1 MNMKLLSIG
10 NSFSQDAQKWLH
22 DAAVLNGFE
31 LETVNLYIGGCS
43 LETHWENVVHDRAD
57 YDLERNG
64 GEAERKIGISE
75 ALQLHDWDVITV
87 QQVSQLSGIPAS
99 YDPYLENL
107 AAYVRT
113 HCPNAKLYFHQTWA
127 YETDS
132 THGGFAFYENDQK
145 KMFDRIIETTTQMAN
160 RIHAELL
167 PVGTVVQHIRETVPE
182 FDYANGGESLCRD
195 GFHLSLDY
203 GRYIAA
209 VTWLRVL
216 SGKPVKVDRFR
227 DFNAEKTKKIVAAV
241 NMLCAER

>member
-1 MNMKLLSIG
+1 MKLLSIG

-22 DAAVLNGFE
+22 DVAALNGFE

-43 LETHWENVVHDRAD
+43 LETHWENVINNSEA

-64 GEAERKIGISE
+64 GTAERKISISE
-75 ALQLHDWDVITV
+75 ALQLDDWDVVTV

-107 AAYVRT
+107 AAFVRE
-113 HCPNAKLYFHQTWA
+113 HCPKAKLYFHQTWA

-145 KMFDRIIETTTQMAN
+145 KMFNCIIETTTQMAT
-160 RIHAELL
+160 RIGAGLL
-167 PVGTVVQHIRETVPE
+167 PVGTVVQYVRETVPA
-182 FDYANGGESLCRD
+182 FDYENGGVSLCRD

-209 VTWLRVL
+209 VTWLRIL
-216 SGKPVKVDRFR
+216 SGKPVAVKHFADL
-227 DFNAEKTKKIVAAV
+227 DAEKTEKIVTAV
-241 NMLCAER
+241 NMLCENR